1 MPFVNGRA
9 LIREWDNSWLGQ
21 NTYPKSRLN
30 CDRGGFTG
38 YEPNRI
44 SLCFQAD
51 FQAIFKR
58 GKPKS
63 PTALQILKI
72 PTKYFCLRFKNIIQK
87 KVK

>member
-1 MPFVNGRA
+1 MARTKDIQSLFEPSFRKLETDLAAN
-9 LIREWDNSWLGQ
+9 
-21 NTYPKSRLN
+21 
-30 CDRGGFTG
+30 
-38 YEPNRI
+38 EPNRI
-44 SLCFQAD
+44 SLCFQAG